1 MAEETNPNTAGEE
14 TPNTDKAAQSTP
26 AGEPPKGKTAGEDAP
41 PSTVEEQA
49 PSVVSENLHSES
61 EAIAAEIPTANAPNP
76 SENLVANPDEAKEKG
91 TAVVDNPEETD
102 LQAKTAGKP
111 GAKKAAPPKGDK
123 PAAAAA
129 GDKPAAKA
137 AKKEKAP
144 AVEDKPFA
152 EFIQQDYL
160 PAVKKALAAQGVSDV
175 DLTFAK
181 QKIPIAGYTQD
192 ECWQIV
198 GRWQK
203 NKVNRQFNI
212 YFPEENIQGKR
223 AFSCNEGSHPS
234 TLEAFLI
241 DERKVTL
248 DLMIYGLVQ
257 RLNGQKWLA
266 IN

>member
-1 MAEETNPNTAGEE
+1 MVDQTDPNTTEETPQQAPLGSTAGE
-14 TPNTDKAAQSTP
+14 N
-26 AGEPPKGKTAGEDAP
+26 AP

-49 PSVVSENLHSES
+49 PSVVSENLKSES
-61 EAIAAEIPTANAPNP
+61 EAAAAEIPTANAPDP
-76 SENLVANPDEAKEKG
+76 EANLVANTDEAKEKG
-91 TAVVDNPEETD
+91 SSVLETD
-102 LQAKTAGKP
+102 EGDLQQKTAGKP
-111 GAKKAAPPKGDK
+111 GVKKAPPKADK

-129 GDKPAAKA
+129 TGDKPAAK

-152 EFIQQDYL
+152 EFIQQHYL
-160 PAVKKALAAQGVSDV
+160 PAVKKALADQGASDV

-181 QKIPIAGYTQD
+181 QKVPIAGMTQD

-203 NKVNRQFNI
+203 SLRQFNL
-212 YFPEENIQGKR
+212 YFLDEDIQGKR

-234 TLEAFLI
+234 TLESFLI
-241 DERKVTL
+241 DERRVTL

-257 RLNGQKWLA
+257 RLNGQKWLKM
-266 IN
+266 N